1 MKKKITKGGLVRFG
15 ILFFWLVMVVLLI
28 QKNYVKPRVDHL
40 SFATVKDTLE
50 EHAEWLGIYLKGE
63 KVGYSTTKTKRVGES
78 YEISED
84 SLMFLNTLGT
94 KQRIE
99 SKIKSVVNQDYS
111 LKSFDFSLLS
121 GPATF
126 FLHGEVMGNALNLVM
141 VSGKN
146 TTRSSLPIKDIPFLS
161 NTLKPYILSQ
171 GLKEGKKFNVPFF
184 DPATLSSKEITIEV
198 LGKEKILFSGNEISA
213 YKLKE
218 SFAGIETL
226 AFVSEAGEILK
237 EEGPLGLTLIKE
249 TQEQALSGEWM
260 KKEKP
265 DVAVTTAVPVNVP
278 ITNARVVKFL
288 KVRIT
293 NLPLNDF
300 DLTEGRQSLQSD
312 ILEVRQEE
320 PGSWETFSL
329 PYQNSDLNY
338 YLQPTPLIQST
349 DERIIT
355 QAKSI
360 AHDSQDAET
369 AARKLLQWVFS
380 TVKKKPTL
388 SIPNALEVL
397 DLKVGDCNEH
407 TALFTALSRSL
418 GIPTRICVGI
428 VYLKDKFYYHAW
440 PEIYLGQWVAID
452 PTFNQFPADA
462 THIRLVIGD
471 LSDQIKI
478 LSVVGKV
485 KLEIL
490 EYS

>member
-184 DPATLSSKEITIEV
+184 DPATLSSNDITIEV

-369 AARKLLQWVFS
+369 AARNLLQWVFS

>member
-1 MKKKITKGGLVRFG
+1 MINKGRLVRFV
-15 ILFFWLVMVVLLI
+15 ILFFWLLMVVLLI
-28 QKNYVKPRVDHL
+28 QKNYLKPCVAHL
-40 SFATVKDTLE
+40 SFATGGDTLE
-50 EHAEWLGIYLKGE
+50 AREEWLGIYLKGE
-63 KVGYSTTKTKRVGES
+63 KVGYSTTKTRRVGDS
-78 YEISED
+78 YEIFED

-111 LKSFDFSLLS
+111 LRSFDFSLLS
-121 GPATF
+121 GPVTF
-126 FLHGEVMGNALNLVM
+126 SLHGVVTGTILDLVM

-146 TTRSSLPIKDIPFLS
+146 KTRSSLPLKDIPFLS
-161 NTLKPYILSQ
+161 NTLKPYIFQQ
-171 GLKEGKKFNVPFF
+171 GLIEGKRFILPFF
-184 DPATLSSKEITIEV
+184 DPSTLSSRDIIVEV
-198 LGKEKILFSGNEISA
+198 LGKEKILFSGKEIIVF
-213 YKLKE
+213 KLKE

-260 KKEKP
+260 KKGKP
-265 DVAVTTAVPVNVP
+265 DFAVTNAVSVNVP
-278 ITNARVVKFL
+278 ITNARAVKFL

-293 NLPLNDF
+293 NLPLDGF
-300 DLTEGRQSLQSD
+300 DLAEGRQSLQGD
-312 ILEVRQEE
+312 HLEIRQEE
-320 PGSWETFSL
+320 PGSWKAFPL
-329 PYQNSDLNY
+329 PYSNKDLTH

-355 QAKSI
+355 QAKNI
-360 AHDSQDAET
+360 ARDNWDAET
-369 AARKLLQWVFS
+369 TARNLLRWVFR
-380 TVKKKPTL
+380 TIKKKPTL

-428 VYLKDKFYYHAW
+428 VYLKDKFYYHSW

-462 THIRLVIGD
+462 THIRLVIGE

-478 LSVVGKV
+478 LSVVNKI
-485 KLEIL
+485 KLEVL

>member
-1 MKKKITKGGLVRFG
+1 MNKGRLVRFV

-28 QKNYVKPRVDHL
+28 QKNHLKPGVDHL

-50 EHAEWLGIYLKGE
+50 EHEEWLGIYLKGE
-63 KVGYSTTKTKRVGES
+63 KVGYSTTKTKRVGDL
-78 YEISED
+78 YEIFED
-84 SLMFLNTLGT
+84 SLMFLNTLET

-111 LKSFDFSLLS
+111 LRSFDFSLSSAPVKFSLQ
-121 GPATF
+121 GVVTATT
-126 FLHGEVMGNALNLVM
+126 LNLVM
-141 VSGKN
+141 VSGKD
-146 TTRSSLPIKDIPFLS
+146 TTRSTLPLKDIPFLS
-161 NTLKPYILSQ
+161 NTLKPYIINQ
-171 GLKEGKKFNVPFF
+171 GLQEGKKFSVPFF
-184 DPATLSSKEITIEV
+184 DPATLSFRDITIEV
-198 LGKEKILFSGNEISA
+198 LGKEKILFSGKEIIVF
-213 YKLKE
+213 KLKE
-218 SFAGIETL
+218 SFEGIETL

-237 EEGPLGLTLIKE
+237 EEGPIGLTLIKE
-249 TQEQALSGEWM
+249 TQEQALSGEWI

-265 DVAVTTAVPVNVP
+265 DFAVTNAVPVNVS
-278 ITNARVVKFL
+278 IKNAQAVKVL
-288 KVRIT
+288 EVRIT
-293 NLPLNDF
+293 NLPLDGF

-312 ILEVRQEE
+312 ILKVRQEE

-329 PYQNSDLNY
+329 PYQNSDLKK
-338 YLQPTPLIQST
+338 YLQPTFLIQST

-355 QAKSI
+355 QAKNI
-360 AHDSQDAET
+360 ARDNGDAET
-369 AARKLLQWVFS
+369 TARKLLQWVFS
-380 TVKKKPTL
+380 TIKKKPTL

-428 VYLKDKFYYHAW
+428 VYLKDKFYYHSW
-440 PEIYLGQWVAID
+440 PEICLGRWVAID

-478 LSVVGKV
+478 LSVVNKI

>member
-1 MKKKITKGGLVRFG
+1 VRFA
-15 ILFFWLVMVVLLI
+15 ILFFWLVMLVLLI
-28 QKNYVKPRVDHL
+28 QKNYLKPRVEHL
-40 SFATVKDTLE
+40 SFATGGDTLE
-50 EHAEWLGIYLKGE
+50 AHEEWRGIYLKGE
-63 KVGYSTTKTKRVGES
+63 KVGYSTTKTKRVGDI
-78 YEISED
+78 YEIFED

-94 KQRIE
+94 NQRIE

-111 LKSFDFSLLS
+111 LRSFDFSLLS
-121 GPATF
+121 GPVTF
-126 FLHGEVMGNALNLVM
+126 SLHGEVTGNALNLVM
-141 VSGKN
+141 VTGKK
-146 TTRSSLPIKDIPFLS
+146 TTLSAFPLKDIPFLS

-184 DPATLSSKEITIEV
+184 DPATLSSNDITIEV
-198 LGKEKILFSGNEISA
+198 LGKEKILFSGNEINVF
-213 YKLKE
+213 KLKE
-218 SFAGIETL
+218 SYAGIETL
-226 AFVSEAGEILK
+226 AFISEAGEILK
-237 EEGPLGLTLIKE
+237 EEGPIGLTLIKE
-249 TQEQALSGEWM
+249 TQKEALSGEWM

-265 DVAVTTAVPVNVP
+265 DVAVTTAVPVNVR
-278 ITNARVVKFL
+278 INNARAVKFL

-293 NLPLNDF
+293 NLSLNDF
-300 DLTEGRQSLQSD
+300 DLNEGRQSLDSD
-312 ILEVRQEE
+312 ILEVSQEE
-320 PGSWETFSL
+320 PGSWKTFAL
-329 PYQNSDLNY
+329 PYPNNDLKH

-369 AARKLLQWVFS
+369 AARKLLHWVFS
-380 TVKKKPTL
+380 AVKKKPTL

-440 PEIYLGQWVAID
+440 PEIYLGRWVAID

-471 LSDQIKI
+471 FSDQIKI
-478 LSVVGKV
+478 LSVVNKI
-485 KLEIL
+485 KLEVL
-490 EYS
+490 GYS

>member
-1 MKKKITKGGLVRFG
+1 MINKGGLVRFV
-15 ILFFWLVMVVLLI
+15 ILFFCLVMLVLLV
-28 QKNYVKPRVDHL
+28 QKNYVKPRVEHL
-40 SFATVKDTLE
+40 SFATGGDTLE
-50 EHAEWLGIYLKGE
+50 AHEDWLGIYLKGE
-63 KVGYSTTKTKRVGES
+63 KVGYSTTKTKRVGDL
-78 YEISED
+78 YEIFED

-94 KQRIE
+94 NQRIE
-99 SKIKSVVNQDYS
+99 SKIKSVVNHDYS
-111 LKSFDFSLLS
+111 LRSFDFSLLS

-126 FLHGEVMGNALNLVM
+126 FLHGEVTGNALNLVM

-146 TTRSSLPIKDIPFLS
+146 TTRSTLPLKDIPFLS

-171 GLKEGKKFNVPFF
+171 GLTEGKKISLPFF
-184 DPATLSSKEITIEV
+184 DPATLSSNDITIEV
-198 LGKEKILFSGNEISA
+198 SGKEKILFSGKEIVVF
-213 YKLKE
+213 KLKE
-218 SFAGIETL
+218 SYAGIETL

-249 TQEQALSGEWM
+249 THQQALSGEWM

-278 ITNARVVKFL
+278 IKNARAVKFL
-288 KVRIT
+288 KLRIT

-300 DLTEGRQSLQSD
+300 DLTEGRQSLQRD

-320 PGSWETFSL
+320 PASLKTFPL
-329 PYQNSDLNY
+329 PYPNNDLQH

-349 DERIIT
+349 DERIII

-360 AHDSQDAET
+360 VHGNPDAET

-428 VYLKDKFYYHAW
+428 VYLKDKFYYHSW

-478 LSVVGKV
+478 LSVAGKI

-490 EYS
+490 EYL

>member
-1 MKKKITKGGLVRFG
+1 MINKGGLVRFV
-15 ILFFWLVMVVLLI
+15 ILFFCLVMLVLLV
-28 QKNYVKPRVDHL
+28 QKNYVKPRVEHL
-40 SFATVKDTLE
+40 GFATGGDTLE
-50 EHAEWLGIYLKGE
+50 AHEDWLGIYLKGE
-63 KVGYSTTKTKRVGES
+63 KVGYSTTKTKRVGDL
-78 YEISED
+78 YEIFED

-94 KQRIE
+94 NQRIE
-99 SKIKSVVNQDYS
+99 SKIKSVVNHDYS
-111 LKSFDFSLLS
+111 LRSFDFSLLS

-126 FLHGEVMGNALNLVM
+126 FLHGEVTGNALNLVM

-146 TTRSSLPIKDIPFLS
+146 TTRSTLPLKDIPFLS

-171 GLKEGKKFNVPFF
+171 GLTEGKKISLPFF
-184 DPATLSSKEITIEV
+184 DPATLSSNDITIEV
-198 LGKEKILFSGNEISA
+198 SGKEKILFSGKEIVVF
-213 YKLKE
+213 KLKE
-218 SFAGIETL
+218 SYAGIETL

-249 TQEQALSGEWM
+249 THQQALSGEWM

-278 ITNARVVKFL
+278 INNARAVKFL

-293 NLPLNDF
+293 NLSLNDF
-300 DLTEGRQSLQSD
+300 DLTEGRQSLQRD

-320 PGSWETFSL
+320 PGSWKTFPL
-329 PYQNSDLNY
+329 PYPNNDLKH

-349 DERIIT
+349 DERIII

-360 AHDSQDAET
+360 VHGNPDAET

-380 TVKKKPTL
+380 TVKKKPIL

-428 VYLKDKFYYHAW
+428 VYLKDKFYYHSW

-462 THIRLVIGD
+462 AHIRLVIGD

-478 LSVVGKV
+478 LRVAGKI

>member
-1 MKKKITKGGLVRFG
+1 MNKGRLVRFA
-15 ILFFWLVMVVLLI
+15 ILFFWLVMLVLLI
-28 QKNYVKPRVDHL
+28 QKNYLKPRVAHL
-40 SFATVKDTLE
+40 SFSTVKDNLE
-50 EHAEWLGIYLKGE
+50 THEDWLGIYLKGE
-63 KVGYSTTKTKRVGES
+63 KVGYSTTKTKQVKDL

-94 KQRIE
+94 NQRIE
-99 SKIKSVVNQDYS
+99 SKIKSVVNHDYS
-111 LKSFDFSLLS
+111 LRSFEFYLLS
-121 GPATF
+121 GPITF
-126 FLHGEVMGNALNLVM
+126 FLHGEVIGNALNLVM

-146 TTRSSLPIKDIPFLS
+146 TTRSTLPLKNIPFLS

-171 GLKEGKKFNVPFF
+171 GLKEGKKFSLPFF
-184 DPATLSSKEITIEV
+184 DPSTLSSRDITIEV
-198 LGKEKILFSGNEISA
+198 LGKEMILFSGKEIIVF
-213 YKLKE
+213 KLKE
-218 SFAGIETL
+218 SYVGIETL

-249 TQEQALSGEWM
+249 TQEQALSGDWM
-260 KKEKP
+260 KKVKL

-278 ITNARVVKFL
+278 INNARSVKLL

-293 NLPLNDF
+293 NLPLNEF

-320 PGSWETFSL
+320 PGSWKTFLL
-329 PYQNSDLNY
+329 PCQHVDLKQF
-338 YLQPTPLIQST
+338 LQPTPLIQSK
-349 DERIIT
+349 DERIIK

-360 AHDSQDAET
+360 VHDVRDAET
-369 AARKLLQWVFS
+369 AARGLAQWVFS
-380 TVKKKPTL
+380 NVKKKPTL
-388 SIPNALEVL
+388 SIANALEVL
-397 DLKVGDCNEH
+397 DLKVGACNQH

-418 GIPTRICVGI
+418 GIPTRVCVGI
-428 VYLKDKFYYHAW
+428 VYLNDKFYYHAW
-440 PEIYLGQWVAID
+440 PEIYLGQWIAID

-478 LSVVGKV
+478 LSVVNKIKIEV
-485 KLEIL
+485 L

>member
-1 MKKKITKGGLVRFG
+1 MINKGRLVRFA
-15 ILFFWLVMVVLLI
+15 ILFFWLVMLVLLI
-28 QKNYVKPRVDHL
+28 QKNYLKPRVERL
-40 SFATVKDTLE
+40 SFATGGDTLE
-50 EHAEWLGIYLKGE
+50 AHEEWMGIYLKGE
-63 KVGYSTTKTKRVGES
+63 KVGYSTTKTKRVGDS
-78 YEISED
+78 YEIFED

-111 LKSFDFSLLS
+111 LRSFDFSLLS

-126 FLHGEVMGNALNLVM
+126 SLHGEVTGNTLNLVM

-146 TTRSSLPIKDIPFLS
+146 KSQSTLPLKDIPFLS
-161 NTLKPYILSQ
+161 NTLKPYILKQ
-171 GLKEGKKFNVPFF
+171 GLTEGKRFILPFF
-184 DPATLSSKEITIEV
+184 DPSTLSSPDITIEV
-198 LGKEKILFSGNEISA
+198 LGKEKILFSGKEIIA
-213 YKLKE
+213 YKVKE

-226 AFVSEAGEILK
+226 AFVSEAGDRLK

-249 TQEQALSGEWM
+249 TREQALSGEWM

-265 DVAVTTAVPVNVP
+265 DVAVTTAVPANIP
-278 ITNARVVKFL
+278 ITNARAVKFL

-293 NLPLNDF
+293 NLSLNDF
-300 DLTEGRQSLQSD
+300 ELTEGRQSLQSD

-320 PGSWETFSL
+320 PGSWNTFPL
-329 PYQNSDLNY
+329 PYPNSDLKK

-349 DERIIT
+349 DERIIK

-360 AHDSQDAET
+360 AHDNQDAET

-380 TVKKKPTL
+380 IVKKKPTF

-418 GIPTRICVGI
+418 GIPTRVCVGI

-440 PEIYLGQWVAID
+440 PEIYLGRWVAID

-462 THIRLVIGD
+462 THIRLVVGD

-478 LSVVGKV
+478 LSVVGKI
-485 KLEIL
+485 KLAIL

>member
-1 MKKKITKGGLVRFG
+1 MINKGGLVRFV
-15 ILFFWLVMVVLLI
+15 ILFFWLGMLVLFV
-28 QKNYVKPRVDHL
+28 QKNYVKPRVEHL
-40 SFATVKDTLE
+40 SFATGRGTLE
-50 EHAEWLGIYLKGE
+50 AHEDWLGIYLKGE
-63 KVGYSTTKTKRVGES
+63 KVGYSTTKTKRVGDL
-78 YEISED
+78 YEIFED

-94 KQRIE
+94 NQRIE
-99 SKIKSVVNQDYS
+99 SKIKSVVNHDYS
-111 LKSFDFSLLS
+111 LRSFDFSLLS

-126 FLHGEVMGNALNLVM
+126 FLHGEVIGNALNLVM

-146 TTRSSLPIKDIPFLS
+146 TTRSTLSLKDIPFLS

-184 DPATLSSKEITIEV
+184 DPATLSSNGITIEV
-198 LGKEKILFSGNEISA
+198 SGKEKILFSGKEIVVF
-213 YKLKE
+213 KLKE
-218 SFAGIETL
+218 SYAGIETL

-249 TQEQALSGEWM
+249 THQQALSGEWM

-265 DVAVTTAVPVNVP
+265 DVAVGTAVPVNVP
-278 ITNARVVKFL
+278 INNARAVKFL

-293 NLPLNDF
+293 NLSLNDF
-300 DLTEGRQSLQSD
+300 DLTEGRQSLQRD

-320 PGSWETFSL
+320 PGSWKTFSL
-329 PYQNSDLNY
+329 PYPNSDLNH
-338 YLQPTPLIQST
+338 YLQPTLLIQST
-349 DERIIT
+349 DERIIK
-355 QAKSI
+355 QAKNI
-360 AHDSQDAET
+360 VHGNPDAET

-418 GIPTRICVGI
+418 GIPTRVCVGI
-428 VYLKDKFYYHAW
+428 VYLKDKFYYHSW

-478 LSVVGKV
+478 LSVVNKI
-485 KLEIL
+485 KLEVL
-490 EYS
+490 DYS